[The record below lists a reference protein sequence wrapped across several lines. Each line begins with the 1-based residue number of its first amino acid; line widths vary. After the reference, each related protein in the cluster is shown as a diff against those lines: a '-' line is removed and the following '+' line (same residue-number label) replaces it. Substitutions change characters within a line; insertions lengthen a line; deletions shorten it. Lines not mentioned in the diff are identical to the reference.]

1 MTANNPVL
9 DGGMEPTTPETYRE
23 RELRGQIRKF
33 LQRWG
38 AYESVQRFVRKYS
51 LKLNTCR
58 GYLADLDL
66 YFDWLKA
73 TGVTMSPDEL
83 IKDNLTCVF
92 ESKATEVGV
101 KTTHTDLLDEYVNI
115 YLVEKGLSYPTRH
128 RTVAAIRE
136 FYRRNNAALYG
147 DFTLA
152 DGKAKKRLKTP
163 SASDIREVLKA
174 LPIYHRAPLL
184 LMWQTAAE
192 PAAILAL
199 KWGDVNLEG
208 QHLKLEFAG
217 RKRHKQEYFTLAG
230 KDSITLLKIWRQKW
244 AQNVS
249 REPSPGDLIFFNKKR
264 KERQEHGPLS
274 PGWLNQCFKE
284 TAIRLHKENLIS
296 NGDPDCWHIYALR
309 HSFKTEAEHAGV
321 KSGIVEFFMGHNKGI
336 NWTYDNR
343 DQLHPA
349 DFEAEYAKLEPFVSL
364 DYTEALA
371 TREIENKN
379 AGMMALIRD
388 LQEKVDR
395 MASQQAASAAPS
407 QPRSQGAQTSSQG

>member
-1 MTANNPVL
+1 
-9 DGGMEPTTPETYRE
+9 MEVSAAETYRE
-23 RELRGQIRKF
+23 RELRSQISKF
-33 LQRWG
+33 MEKWG
-38 AYESVQRFVRKYS
+38 GYESVQRFIRKYH

-66 YFDWLKA
+66 YFDWLLV

-83 IKDNLTCVF
+83 IPDNLRCVF
-92 ESKATEVGV
+92 ESGATEVEV

-115 YLVEKGLSYPTRH
+115 YLVEKGLSYSTRH

-136 FYRRNNAALYG
+136 FYKRNNAPLYG

-152 DGKAKKRLKTP
+152 DGKMKKRPKTP
-163 SASDIREVLKA
+163 SSDDIREVLKA
-174 LPIYHRAPLL
+174 LPIYHRAPLV

-199 KWGDVNLEG
+199 KWGEVNLEG
-208 QHLKLEFAG
+208 RYIKLEFAG

-244 AQNVS
+244 SQNMG
-249 REPSPGDLIFFNKKR
+249 REPDVGDLIFFNKKR
-264 KERQEHGPLS
+264 KEREEHGPLS
-274 PGWLNQCFKE
+274 PGWLNECFKE
-284 TAIRLHKENLIS
+284 TAVKLHKEKLIL

-336 NWTYDNR
+336 AWTYDNR
-343 DQLHPA
+343 DQLHPT
-349 DFEAEYAKLEPFVSL
+349 DFEEEYAKVEPYVSL
-364 DYTEALA
+364 NPSEVVV
-371 TREIENKN
+371 E
-379 AGMMALIRD
+379 
-388 LQEKVDR
+388 EKVKAEFEGR
-395 MASQQAASAAPS
+395 LERLERQIQEYASK
-407 QPRSQGAQTSSQG
+407 QPA